1 MGLLASGLAQ
11 LSDGHDGLDA
21 LSNGADQAQQVAA
34 QGGDASAVQ
43 DATAANQ
50 GSVNKGEQPN
60 AEAPY
65 IAADPEQA
73 VQEALRSLVR
83 GYELESD
90 SVRRHK
96 VRIWRKAEEFW
107 KGSPNGW
114 YSERDG
120 AWHTPFESPG
130 RGDTDGGRSERV
142 HNYFRPWGLSVI
154 AALTSAPVKLNY
166 LPVSAESQEDIAT
179 AKAAQKIAELVARN
193 NNLQTL
199 RVKKG
204 YYLWTQG
211 IFATFIRFVVDGGQ
225 FGYHSEDVMGEQTF
239 QVLPDRYEC
248 QECGGYQ
255 PADSDESSGMP
266 GAPVGCN
273 TCGALMGPE
282 SFSPAE
288 NITATMP
295 VDTRRVPNGAEKL
308 TTYGPLFIKLPPQA
322 QGQRDCYYLIQVEEQ
337 HKAVLRAAYPQKAN
351 RIEDV
356 GSGGEDT
363 YERIVRLS
371 LADAQGS
378 WNTLPMSSL
387 VTYKRAW
394 LRPESFW
401 AHAEPEMRKKLL
413 GLYPDGCRVEFAGD
427 VFLQAVPEKLDD
439 YWEICTGLP
448 GIGIYRDPLGL
459 DAVSVQEEINDT
471 ANLKDEFRNLA
482 SCPPVFYDAR
492 VVNGEALQKRK
503 MEPAS
508 FVPFLLENVGQQ
520 YPIEQ
525 AIWQPKFTMDA
536 NIWQEEQ
543 RLAECGQF
551 FTGALP
557 SLFGGGIPDVKTASA
572 YKQAKDQAMG
582 RLTLVWKQM
591 REAEANEM
599 TKAIVCYQRNRTDD
613 EELVVEG
620 KSGQFRS
627 QFIRLNEI
635 QGNVIAAPSADEDF
649 PQTFAEI
656 QGALQQILQTKD
668 PAIIKA
674 LGVADPVNF
683 PILTHYIGLDGLT
696 NPDEED
702 VQKQFIEIEALIG
715 STPIIGPDGNPQPSI
730 QPEAGIDDDDIHIE
744 TIRTWSKGST
754 GLDCKARNPD
764 GYQNVQL
771 HRLMHEAN
779 RTAQAAQQAQ
789 QQAAVA
795 AAGAPPN
802 QQPAQPDQGP
812 QPPNAPGAAPSAD
825 ASAPTQTTA

>member
-21 LSNGADQAQQVAA
+21 LGNGTPQGQEAPV
-34 QGGDASAVQ
+34 QGGDAAAVQ
-43 DATAANQ
+43 DATAANA
-50 GSVNKGEQPN
+50 GSVNEGEQPN

-65 IAADPEQA
+65 IAPDPEQA
-73 VQEALRSLVR
+73 VQDALRSLVR

-90 SVRRHK
+90 AVRRHK
-96 VRIWRKAEEFW
+96 VRVWRKAEEFW

-120 AWHTPFESPG
+120 GWHTPFESPG
-130 RGDTDGGRSERV
+130 RGEPDSGRSERV
-142 HNYFRPWGLSVI
+142 HNYFRPWGLSII
-154 AALTSAPVKLNY
+154 AALTSAPVKLNW

-179 AKAAQKIAELVARN
+179 AKAALKISELVSRN

-225 FGYHSEDVMGEQTF
+225 FGYHDEDIIEDQQF
-239 QVLPDRYEC
+239 QILPDRFEC
-248 QECGGYQ
+248 QDCGGYQ
-255 PADSDESSGMP
+255 PADSDDSSGLMA
-266 GAPVGCN
+266 GGPVGCRN
-273 TCGALMGPE
+273 CGVLMGPE
-282 SFSPAE
+282 SFAPAE
-288 NITATMP
+288 SITAPMP
-295 VDTRRVPNGAEKL
+295 TGTRRVPNGAEKL
-308 TTYGPLFIKLPPQA
+308 TTYGPLFFKVPPQA
-322 QGQRDCYYLIQVEEQ
+322 QGQRDCYYLILVEEQ

-351 RIEDV
+351 KIEDV

-401 AHAEPEMRKKLL
+401 AHAEPAMRKRLL
-413 GLYPDGCRVEFAGD
+413 ELYPDGCRVEFAGD
-427 VFLQAVPEKLDD
+427 VFLQAIPEKMDD
-439 YWEICTGLP
+439 YWEVCTGLP

-459 DAVSVQEEINDT
+459 DAISVQEEINDT

-482 SCPPVFYDAR
+482 SCPPILYDAR

-508 FVPFLLENVGQQ
+508 WVPFLLENVGQQ
-520 YPIEQ
+520 YPIAQ
-525 AIWQPKFTMDA
+525 AIWQPNFKMDP

-543 RLAECGQF
+543 KLAECGQF

-591 REAEANEM
+591 RQAEANEM
-599 TKAIVCYQRNRTDD
+599 TKAIACYKRNRTDD

-620 KSGQFRS
+620 KSGQYRS

-635 QGNVIAAPSADEDF
+635 QGNVIATPTADEDF

-656 QGALQQILQTKD
+656 QGSIQQVLQTKD
-668 PAIIKA
+668 PAIIQA
-674 LGVADPVNF
+674 LGIADPVNF
-683 PILTHYIGLDGLT
+683 PVLTHYMGFDGLV
-696 NPDEED
+696 NPDEDD

-715 STPIIGPDGNPQPSI
+715 SAPVMGADGQPHPTVE
-730 QPEAGIDDDDIHIE
+730 PEIGIDDDDIHIQ
-744 TIRTWSKGST
+744 TIQTWSKGST
-754 GLDCKARNPD
+754 GLDCKARNPA

-779 RTAQAAQQAQ
+779 KEAKAAQQAQ

-795 AAGAPPN
+795 AAG
-802 QQPAQPDQGP
+802 QPQPQGP
-812 QPPNAPGAAPSAD
+812 QPPSAPGAPPAAEG
-825 ASAPTQTTA
+825 PTQTAA